1 MALRTIMT
9 GMAENPKTAPTA
21 MLTVVRG
28 IGANERTITRVP
40 TTMALMKLNSPHI
53 CRKCLRASDNDSIT
67 GRSPSPCAALIS
79 LALSTRRVL
88 ILSRNIL
95 LNARVWLGAQEPC
108 PYRMELQWADP
119 AADTAEVS
127 AR

>member
-1 MALRTIMT
+1 MALLTIMT
-9 GMAENPKTAPTA
+9 VMVVTPKTAPTA

-67 GRSPSPCAALIS
+67 GRS
-79 LALSTRRVL
+79 VL
-88 ILSRNIL
+88 LHVPRSFRWHF
-95 LNARVWLGAQEPC
+95 RYVQLGIIEQ
-108 PYRMELQWADP
+108 RELKRP
-119 AADTAEVS
+119 ANG
-127 AR
+127 